1 FTQGSTSGAYAYNGD
16 GLRTS
21 KTINGTATNFT
32 WDVAD
37 GLPLVLTDGSNA
49 YVYGPDGRPLE
60 QINGSSAV
68 FFHQDQLGSTRA
80 LTDATGT
87 VVATYS
93 YDNYGNTTGTTG
105 TATTPLQFAGQYHD
119 NESGLYYLRARYYDP
134 TTAQFLSKDP
144 LAALT
149 RDPYTYTDGNPLN
162 LTDPTGL
169 YPGQSIV

>member
-1 FTQGSTSGAYAYNGD
+1 PFTYDTRGDRTTSTTAGVTTSYGFDLARRLTSFTQGSTSTTYAYNGD

-21 KTINGTATNFT
+21 KTVNGTTTNFM

-105 TATTPLQFAGQYHD
+105 TATTPLQ
-119 NESGLYYLRARYYDP
+119 
-134 TTAQFLSKDP
+134 
-144 LAALT
+144 
-149 RDPYTYTDGNPLN
+149 
-162 LTDPTGL
+162 
-169 YPGQSIV
+169 